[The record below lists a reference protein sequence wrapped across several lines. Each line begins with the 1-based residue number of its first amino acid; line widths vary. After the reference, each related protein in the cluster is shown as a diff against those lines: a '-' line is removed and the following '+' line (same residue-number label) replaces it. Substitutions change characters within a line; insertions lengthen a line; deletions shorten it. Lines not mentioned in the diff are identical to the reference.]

1 MGEGYASGYERYAAV
16 GIAALVA
23 VFQVSSDRAA
33 YRAHLHSDLVF
44 ASGEQFDLDE
54 AESIADGYS
63 AVAEPGFLGS
73 CFWRQRGV
81 RFVVA
86 FDSGD
91 IMGQQFG
98 VFGRAVAGERPIGLV
113 NRAVAEHVVESAQG
127 LGSLGEDDETAYR
140 PVKTVD
146 DAEKNVAGLGMGF
159 FDPLLDNVKQGGV
172 AGLIPLDNLAG
183 SFVDYYN
190 MVVFV
195 EYLHKLA

>member
-81 RFVVA
+81 RLLLRSTVV
-86 FDSGD
+86 
-91 IMGQQFG
+91 I
-98 VFGRAVAGERPIGLV
+98 
-113 NRAVAEHVVESAQG
+113 
-127 LGSLGEDDETAYR
+127 
-140 PVKTVD
+140 
-146 DAEKNVAGLGMGF
+146 
-159 FDPLLDNVKQGGV
+159 
-172 AGLIPLDNLAG
+172 
-183 SFVDYYN
+183 
-190 MVVFV
+190 
-195 EYLHKLA
+195 